1 MSFFFNCHNFFARRS
16 FFTSDF
22 SAFFYR
28 SKQNIVGMV
37 HKKSIPRKSRI
48 CNSFIKEKIQNET
61 LLVMMSCKHSY
72 EKMVLKMIFQNF
84 FSIVNGPEQYVTYVF
99 MAFN

>member
-48 CNSFIKEKIQNET
+48 CNSFIKEKFKMRHF
-61 LLVMMSCKHSY
+61 LL
-72 EKMVLKMIFQNF
+72 
-84 FSIVNGPEQYVTYVF
+84 
-99 MAFN
+99 